1 MGLAEKEMNDVY
13 NIRHCI
19 WCGKRGIKDAEE
31 VIKHIKSKHTT
42 QG

>member
-1 MGLAEKEMNDVY
+1 MNEVY

-19 WCGKRGIKDAEE
+19 WCGQKGFKDTEE

>member
-1 MGLAEKEMNDVY
+1 MNEVY

-19 WCGKRGIKDAEE
+19 WCGQKGFKDAEE

-42 QG
+42 QGEQLNIL